1 MTSVTGHTSAIC
13 ARKVL
18 GTNVYDTS
26 GNKIGEIE
34 DVVLDKLS
42 NNIMFAIV
50 SFGGF
55 LGMAEKYHPMP
66 WSTLDFDPEQGGY
79 VVSATKEQLAAAPFD
94 SIEALTR
101 DDGMAYRDRAYTYYK
116 AEPYWR
122 N

>member
-1 MTSVTGHTSAIC
+1 MATAAGHTSAIS

-18 GTNVYDTS
+18 GTNVYDTN
-26 GNKIGEIE
+26 GNKIGAIE

-55 LGMAEKYHPMP
+55 LGMAEKFHPMP
-66 WSTLDFDPEQGGY
+66 WSTLDYDPEAGGY
-79 VVSATKEQLAAAPFD
+79 VVTATKEQLQAAPFD
-94 SIEALTR
+94 SISALTK

-116 AEPYWR
+116 AEPYWD
-122 N
+122 

>member
-1 MTSVTGHTSAIC
+1 MATTAGHTSAIC

-18 GTNVYDTS
+18 GTTVYDTS
-26 GNKIGEIE
+26 GSKIGEIE

-66 WSTLDFDPEQGGY
+66 WSTLDYDQERGGY
-79 VVSATKEQLAAAPFD
+79 VVAVTKAQLEAAPFD
-94 SIEALTR
+94 SIAALTR
-101 DDGMAYRDRAYTYYK
+101 DDGMAYRDRAYSYYK
-116 AEPYWR
+116 AEPYWH
-122 N
+122 

>member
-1 MTSVTGHTSAIC
+1 MTTATGHTTAIC

-18 GTNVYDTS
+18 GTDVLDPA
-26 GNKIGEIE
+26 GHKIGKIE

-79 VVSATKEQLAAAPFD
+79 IVNVTREQLEAAPFD
-94 SIEALTR
+94 SIDELIRGDA
-101 DDGMAYRDRAYTYYK
+101 MAYRDRAYSYYK
-116 AEPYWR
+116 AEPYWH
-122 N
+122 